1 MISAA
6 SIWTFLFF
14 LITIFFLF
22 LVHHFDKLRKEK
34 RKINRIKERDKGT
47 GLRNG
52 IKERD
57 KGTG

>member
-22 LVHHFDKLRKEK
+22 LVHHFDKLRNEK

-57 KGTG
+57 